1 MIYIKRKLVFETKFT
16 LGDDH
21 FLLFFTLLS
30 CKITVKPSSI
40 IWRSL
45 CTVLSEF
52 SVGSNQFACTLF
64 EFLFKYELDGGDTDK
79 AEKVGFRVFDQG
91 IKTSDQNKLA
101 LSAYYDKRYVLTDG
115 IRISYLEF

>member
-1 MIYIKRKLVFETKFT
+1 M
-16 LGDDH
+16 
-21 FLLFFTLLS
+21 
-30 CKITVKPSSI
+30 
-40 IWRSL
+40 

-64 EFLFKYELDGGDTDK
+64 ESLFKYELDGGDIDK